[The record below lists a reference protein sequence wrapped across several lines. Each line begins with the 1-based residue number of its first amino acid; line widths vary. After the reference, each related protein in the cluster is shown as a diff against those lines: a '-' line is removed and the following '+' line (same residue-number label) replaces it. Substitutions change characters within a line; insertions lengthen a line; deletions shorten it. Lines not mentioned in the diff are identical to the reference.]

1 MKVRMLF
8 ALASVVMVA
17 CTAMPAWSANEG
29 PQKAPVF
36 SDPTLIFN
44 PYLPL
49 TTLSQDILIGVNGKS
64 TAETIRTRQQG
75 IQQFVVN
82 GQVVDSIIVEDDNYI
97 GGQLIEVTQD
107 YFCEDDN
114 GTVYYMG
121 EYTTTY
127 KNGQVTGH
135 AGSWLYGV
143 DTTHLGTLLP
153 GHPKVGMKW
162 MSEDVPS
169 KNLIEHD
176 TAISTTGYHH
186 RSRRNFSQLRRNAR
200 TSSWRGQGIQVVLSE
215 HWRGDGIHQRY
226 GLRCPRLAHFKLDFA
241 VSGYSPRALG

>member
-8 ALASVVMVA
+8 ALASVVMVG

-176 TAISTTGYHH
+176 TAISTTATITVPAGTFHNCVETQEQVPGEGKEYKWYCP
-186 RSRRNFSQLRRNAR
+186 SIGVVMEY
-200 TSSWRGQGIQVVLSE
+200 TS
-215 HWRGDGIHQRY
+215 DT
-226 GLRCPRLAHFKLDFA
+226 DFVA
-241 VSGYSPRALG
+241 LVSHTSNWTLP